1 MRILILG
8 GTVFL
13 GRHLVHAAQ
22 ERGHTLTLF
31 NRGQRNPDL
40 FPELERLTG
49 DRDGGLDILDG
60 REWDAVIDTC
70 GYFPRVVRQSAE
82 KLANS
87 VRRYVFISSIS
98 AYAHFREPY
107 TAENAPIATTNEPD
121 ATKVTGENYGGLK
134 ALCEQAVEENLP
146 GRALII
152 RPGYIVGRYDPSD
165 RFTHWV
171 FRARTGGDI
180 LVPGDA
186 NMQVEYIDVRDLAEW
201 TIRLVEQEE
210 TGIFNACGPQNP
222 LTLGTLLETCQAVSP
237 LPSRL
242 RYVAPEFMKAQ
253 DVSPDSLNIWWIG
266 EEDADFK
273 YISYMDCR
281 KAQASGL
288 TYRSL
293 EDTVRDTMEWD
304 ASRPEDLERRFGI
317 PREREEELLR
327 LWDAPSP
334 PSPLPI
340 LGEG

>member
-13 GRHLVHAAQ
+13 GRHLVQAAQ
-22 ERGHTLTLF
+22 ARGHDLTLF
-31 NRGQRNPDL
+31 NRGKRNPDL
-40 FPELERLTG
+40 FPELERLQG
-49 DRDGGLDILDG
+49 DRETGLDALNG
-60 REWDAVIDTC
+60 QEWDAVIDTC
-70 GYFPRVVRQSAE
+70 GYFPRQARASAE

-107 TAENAPIATTNEPD
+107 TDENAPLATTNEPE
-121 ATKVTGENYGGLK
+121 ATQVTGENYGGLK
-134 ALCEQAVEENLP
+134 VLCEQAVEENFP

-171 FRARTGGDI
+171 YRARTGGDI
-180 LVPGDA
+180 LAPGDPE
-186 NMQVEYIDVRDLAEW
+186 MRIEIIDVRDLAEW
-201 TIRLVEQEE
+201 TIRLVEREE
-210 TGIFNACGPQNP
+210 TGAYNACGPLSP
-222 LTLGTLLETCQAVSP
+222 LTFGNLLETCQAVSP
-237 LPSRL
+237 VASRV
-242 RYVAPEFMKAQ
+242 RYVTPEFMKAQ
-253 DVSPDSLNIWWIG
+253 GTPPDALNIWWIG
-266 EEDADFK
+266 DEDVDYK

-304 ASRPEDLERRFGI
+304 ASRPADLQRRFGI
-317 PREREEELLR
+317 TREREEELLR
-327 LWDAPSP
+327 LWDAA
-334 PSPLPI
+334 
-340 LGEG
+340 GEG